1 MLRQT
6 IQYDLAITESF
17 YYLYP
22 AYTRGLAYGPVIYT
36 QHIPGSSI
44 SFWNS
49 PAADRPSPDSRY
61 EMRRSRMRQCRR
73 ENTLLI

>member
-22 AYTRGLAYGPVIYT
+22 AYIRGLAYGPVIYT
-36 QHIPGSSI
+36 QHIPGLSI

-49 PAADRPSPDSRY
+49 SAA
-61 EMRRSRMRQCRR
+61 
-73 ENTLLI
+73 